1 MARTGKDIPVIP
13 ISTDEFPTTVRRPTN
28 SVFDMTKLTND
39 TGMTMPPWQEG
50 LAAYLSRR
58 NPSAE

>member
-1 MARTGKDIPVIP
+1 MPVIP
-13 ISTDEFPTTVRRPTN
+13 ISTQEFPTPARRSEN

-50 LAAYLSRR
+50 LVAYLRRR
-58 NPSAE
+58 NPLIE